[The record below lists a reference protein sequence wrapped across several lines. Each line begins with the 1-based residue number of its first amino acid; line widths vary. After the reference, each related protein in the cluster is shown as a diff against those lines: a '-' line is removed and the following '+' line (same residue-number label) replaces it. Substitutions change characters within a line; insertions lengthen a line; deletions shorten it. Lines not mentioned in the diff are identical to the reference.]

1 MKFLSNFRE
10 VINISNVKQY
20 APGFLAASASFGLLF
35 SAQPPHYFPEAAYIF
50 LLPILFWFYFENNF
64 TKIFWTILLSSFF
77 YYVALVGWIRHVT
90 FPGMLATSFLLS
102 LYWVPWFLIAGLWL
116 RRICDRSFLVRLFYM
131 ISISSLWVLVEWVRG
146 LFALGFPWCPLS
158 VTQWERPAIL
168 QLVPMFGGL
177 LVSFFLVFFNLSLAF
192 YIHHLFVR
200 KRGDSSKGFFNSFCP
215 EFYVCLCFLLFML
228 YPLFSR
234 DKRVGHDNETVS
246 FKVGVCQPYLKDKWI
261 ASEAKKHKASLIRQT
276 KLISLLE
283 PDLIVWPEAST
294 PYAINEDRGWV
305 ENLVNEINI
314 PLLIGAVIRK
324 ENGSYNCVVKI
335 SPEEGLSNAIYAKQ
349 ILVPFGEYVP
359 YPFNL
364 IPGLEKITGPT
375 GDFKRGNEFTTFKF
389 KNKENQTF
397 NLVPL
402 ICYEDIFPDLVANIP
417 RSNNTCVFVTTNDAW
432 FGEEGCAEQHA
443 AHSVIRSLETGLP
456 FLRCGNSGW
465 SGWISPSGVVRNV
478 LLNHKGSVYFSGTG
492 VFDIFLNSPNKV
504 SDYKNLFNIFC
515 ILNFFI
521 SFAFRRKLLYGK

>member
-1 MKFLSNFRE
+1 MKFLSNFKE
-10 VINISNVKQY
+10 VINISNAKQY

-200 KRGDSSKGFFNSFCP
+200 KRGDSSKGSLILFAQNFM
-215 EFYVCLCFLLFML
+215 YVCVFYYSCCTR
-228 YPLFSR
+228 FSR

-283 PDLIVWPEAST
+283 PDVIVWPEAST

-324 ENGSYNCVVKI
+324 ENGSYNCVV
-335 SPEEGLSNAIYAKQ
+335 
-349 ILVPFGEYVP
+349 
-359 YPFNL
+359 
-364 IPGLEKITGPT
+364 
-375 GDFKRGNEFTTFKF
+375 R
-389 KNKENQTF
+389 
-397 NLVPL
+397 
-402 ICYEDIFPDLVANIP
+402 
-417 RSNNTCVFVTTNDAW
+417 
-432 FGEEGCAEQHA
+432 
-443 AHSVIRSLETGLP
+443 
-456 FLRCGNSGW
+456 FL
-465 SGWISPSGVVRNV
+465 
-478 LLNHKGSVYFSGTG
+478 LK
-492 VFDIFLNSPNKV
+492 KV
-504 SDYKNLFNIFC
+504 
-515 ILNFFI
+515 
-521 SFAFRRKLLYGK
+521 

>member
-177 LVSFFLVFFNLSLAF
+177 LVSFFLVFFNLSIAF

-283 PDLIVWPEAST
+283 PDVIVWPEAST
-294 PYAINEDRGWV
+294 PYAI
-305 ENLVNEINI
+305 
-314 PLLIGAVIRK
+314 K
-324 ENGSYNCVVKI
+324 
-335 SPEEGLSNAIYAKQ
+335 
-349 ILVPFGEYVP
+349 
-359 YPFNL
+359 
-364 IPGLEKITGPT
+364 
-375 GDFKRGNEFTTFKF
+375 
-389 KNKENQTF
+389 
-397 NLVPL
+397 
-402 ICYEDIFPDLVANIP
+402 
-417 RSNNTCVFVTTNDAW
+417 
-432 FGEEGCAEQHA
+432 
-443 AHSVIRSLETGLP
+443 
-456 FLRCGNSGW
+456 
-465 SGWISPSGVVRNV
+465 
-478 LLNHKGSVYFSGTG
+478 
-492 VFDIFLNSPNKV
+492 
-504 SDYKNLFNIFC
+504 
-515 ILNFFI
+515 
-521 SFAFRRKLLYGK
+521 